1 MEDLERGMT
10 HTFRLRQV
18 DVDGDESF
26 SKEIDVRVG
35 IGEAYTLEAYPNPIT
50 SRQTPTVRF
59 AVEKSQPVTVEVYN
73 TLGQRVRTLYDDTP
87 TTTGQFITLDL
98 DASSLSSGIYFIRMR
113 GESFT
118 TTEKLVVVR

>member
-1 MEDLERGMT
+1 MM

-18 DVDGDESF
+18 DVDGDASF
-26 SKEIDVRVG
+26 SKEIDVRIG

-59 AVEKSQPVTVEVYN
+59 AVEESQPVTVEVYN
-73 TLGQRVRTLYDDTP
+73 TLGQRVRMLYDDTP

-98 DASSLSSGIYFIRMR
+98 DARSLSSGIYFIRMR